1 MLPAAN
7 IAVAALNTQESNL
20 APPVDS
26 AADRIPEVLPL
37 PWRRHMPAR
46 STDRN
51 LDIAAAAAAVENIP
65 DLSHHLVDCLQVDN
79 WDMQQCPRKKI
90 SSHHRYIQRRED
102 NATSYHTLL
111 LHRPSSVVRRV
122 WRNRRSY
129 RKFESYS
136 PETH

>member
-1 MLPAAN
+1 MLLAEN
-7 IAVAALNTQESNL
+7 IAEADVNTQESNL

-26 AADRIPEVLPL
+26 AADRILEVLLP
-37 PWRRHMPAR
+37 PWRRRMPVR

-51 LDIAAAAAAVENIP
+51 LDIAAAAVVVENIP
-65 DLSHHLVDCLQVDN
+65 DLLSHLVDPQVDN
-79 WDMQQCPRKKI
+79 WDMQQFPRRKI
-90 SSHHRYIQRRED
+90 SSRHRYIQRRED

-129 RKFESYS
+129 RISESYS
-136 PETH
+136 PGRH